1 MSDRAPVAPGEGA
14 IVLAA
19 IAGAHGITGEVR
31 LKLFAES
38 VESLRRHVRVT
49 IGDAVL
55 TLRSVREGAHGPV
68 ARFAE
73 VTTREAA
80 DALRGRTLAVDRAEL
95 PPPGEGEVYVVD
107 LIGLTAVANGVVVG
121 RVVAVENYGAGD
133 LIEVEREDGE
143 RMLVPFAR
151 CLVTPA
157 GIEVDDA
164 FLAD

>member
-38 VESLRRHVRVT
+38 VESLRRHARVT

-80 DALRGRTLAVDRAEL
+80 DALRGRTLAVGRAEL

-107 LIGLTAVANGVVVG
+107 LIGLTAIADGVVVG
-121 RVVAVENYGAGD
+121 RIVAVENYGAGD
-133 LIEVEREDGE
+133 LIEVERDGGP
-143 RMLVPFAR
+143 RVLVPFAL
-151 CLVTPA
+151 CTIVE
-157 GIEVDDA
+157 GG
-164 FLAD
+164 LAIDIAYLEP